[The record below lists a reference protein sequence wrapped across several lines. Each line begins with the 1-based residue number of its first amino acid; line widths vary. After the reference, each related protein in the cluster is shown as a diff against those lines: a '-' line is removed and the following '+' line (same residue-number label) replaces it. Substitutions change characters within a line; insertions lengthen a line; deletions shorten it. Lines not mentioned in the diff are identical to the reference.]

1 MVFGMC
7 ANRVIGFVVA
17 FVKDV
22 VAAKWGVEGSSTK
35 NVAGPRFEEIPTEE
49 KKTI

>member
-22 VAAKWGVEGSSTK
+22 VTAKRGVEGSNTE
-35 NVAGPRFEEIPTEE
+35 NVAGPRFEEITGAE
-49 KKTI
+49 KKTL